1 MASKNIKGIT
11 IEIGGNTTKLQNAL
25 KDVDSVVYKTNTELK
40 SLNQALKLDPKNT
53 ELLAQKQDV
62 LKKNIAA
69 TTERLNTLK
78 EAQRQMGSYNSLTDE
93 QKENY
98 RALSVEIAKS
108 ESALN
113 KMNKELKTSS
123 GINLDG
129 LKEGLKKVG
138 DVAATVAKKM
148 AEVSAVVGGALAAI
162 VGAGVKSYSQF
173 EQLEGGAKL
182 LFGTAG
188 KSIEEYAESVGK
200 TVDQVQGEYDKLK
213 KAEDTVME
221 NSKRAYETMGLSA
234 NQYLEQVN
242 SYAVGL
248 KTYLN
253 GDSQAA
259 AELADKIMTAQADI
273 VAATGNTQEAVE
285 NAFRGVMRGNYTM
298 LDNLQLGITPTKE
311 GFQQVIDK
319 VNEWNEAQGKAT
331 SYQLG
336 NYADMESALVDY
348 VEMQGLAGYAAN
360 EAAGT
365 ITGSVSSMKAA
376 FDNFLNGSGSPE
388 DLAKSITNV
397 LKNIS
402 DAIVKL
408 APNILNGI
416 VSLVETLV
424 PQIGT
429 MLVTLIPQLLD
440 AITNMIDSLLN
451 LLTQNTDGLQQTITM
466 LINKAVEFI
475 TTNLPKIIQAGLTL
489 IVALAKGIAE
499 SIPTLIPTIIDC
511 IMTIV
516 QTLLDNLPQI
526 IEAGIQLL
534 ISLIQGIVD
543 AIPMLI
549 DMLPTIIE
557 TIVEVLIENLPLI
570 INAAIEIMIALING
584 LIVSLPKLVAMIPKI
599 TMAIINGLIKALPQY
614 LERGGEVIATLI
626 KGISSMLGTLGST
639 IGNVVSTIING
650 IKNLPGQMVN
660 WGKDMIQ
667 GLVNG
672 IKGMIGKVGDAVK
685 GIANKIKN
693 FLHFSRPDV
702 GPLRD
707 YEEWMPDFVEG
718 LASGIKKSTHLVQSA
733 VNDLS
738 STMSNGLSFDS
749 VLSNVDMAM
758 KGLNTSVK
766 NSINPVIN
774 PNVTYESNY
783 NMLAQAVKE
792 ALSGMT
798 VELDEDPVGKF
809 VIKKV
814 TDEIYS

>member
-78 EAQRQMGSYNSLTDE
+78 EAQRQMGNYNSLTDE

-113 KMNKELKTSS
+113 KLNKELKTSS

-148 AEVSAVVGGALAAI
+148 AEVSAVVGGALAGI
-162 VGAGVKSYSQF
+162 VAAGVKSYSSL
-173 EQLEGGAKL
+173 EQSIGGVET
-182 LFGTAG
+182 LFGDSAKTVIQNAEQAYKTAG
-188 KSIEEYAESVGK
+188 VSANEYMEGVTSFAASLLQSVG
-200 TVDQVQGEYDKLK
+200 
-213 KAEDTVME
+213 
-221 NSKRAYETMGLSA
+221 
-234 NQYLEQVN
+234 
-242 SYAVGL
+242 
-248 KTYLN
+248 
-253 GDSQAA
+253 
-259 AELADKIMTAQADI
+259 
-273 VAATGNTQEAVE
+273 GNTEEAAKTADMAFKDMSD
-285 NAFRGVMRGNYTM
+285 NANKFGTDMQSIQNAYQGFAKQNYTM
-298 LDNLQLGITPTKE
+298 LDNLKLGYGGTKSE
-311 GFQQVIDK
+311 MERLLSDAEKLTGVQYDISNLNDVYNAIHAIQENLGVTGTTAQ
-319 VNEWNEAQGKAT
+319 EAEK
-331 SYQLG
+331 
-336 NYADMESALVDY
+336 
-348 VEMQGLAGYAAN
+348 
-360 EAAGT
+360 T
-365 ITGSVSSMKAA
+365 ISGSVSAMKAA

-388 DLAKSITNV
+388 ALAESISNV
-397 LKNIS
+397 LKNIG
-402 DAIVKL
+402 DAITKL

-475 TTNLPKIIQAGLTL
+475 ATNLPKIIQAGLTL

-733 VNDLS
+733 VDDLS

-792 ALSGMT
+792 ALAGMT
-798 VELDEDPVGKF
+798 VELDEDRVGKF